1 MLSHDDRIR
10 LSHMRDAAREAS
22 SFVAG
27 KTRLDLSHDRQLTLA
42 LVKSIEIVGEAA
54 AKITDESKQSLSDIP
69 WRDII
74 AMRNR
79 LIHVYFD
86 IDLDILWE
94 TVMKELPLLLQA
106 VEDSLRSENE

>member
-1 MLSHDDRIR
+1 MLSHEDLIR

-27 KTRLDLSHDRQLTLA
+27 KSRFDLSHDRQLTLA

-54 AKITDESKQSLSDIP
+54 AKITDESKQALSEIP

-86 IDLDILWE
+86 LDLDILWE
-94 TVMKELPLLLQA
+94 TVTKELPLLLQ
-106 VEDSLRSENE
+106 VIEDSLQSENE